1 MANLRD
7 LWCSDNPADR
17 ITGGNFAYADF
28 FRMFCDLELTEEQ
41 ARDIF
46 YNITDHTEAL
56 SQTLRRK
63 IGFRVGMVDYLLNI
77 QPAFACPRVIEFDR
91 YEEILSQCSRDPLT
105 GVLNRRHFEYLS
117 EKELMRS
124 KRYGYPLS
132 VVFFDLDD
140 FKKVNDSFGH
150 AAGDLVLKGMAEKL
164 KNSLRSEDA
173 AARFGGEEFVM
184 LLPQTDLPGAQII
197 AERILSSVRSSEFAD
212 GIRVTFSGGVACF
225 PRHGDTIQ
233 ELLEYADKGLYEA
246 KIRGKNRI
254 TVLQQGKRESK
265 RYKAVIPLTFDVGKG
280 TLHGGTVKNISLSG
294 LAMETDWEPREGDEI
309 VLRFYVEEGE
319 KMYEFR
325 AKIVWTTQL
334 GSADRFNFGVR
345 YCAENDPRIIQ
356 AVAPK
361 VFAPRR
367 EKTEELG

>member
-7 LWCSDNPADR
+7 LWCSNNPADR
-17 ITGGNFAYADF
+17 IVGGDFAYADF
-28 FRMFCDLELTEEQ
+28 FRMFCDLELTEAE
-41 ARDIF
+41 ARDLF
-46 YNITDHTEAL
+46 YNVSDHAGIL
-56 SQTLRRK
+56 SRVLGRE

-77 QPAFACPRVIEFDR
+77 QPSFSCPRVIEFDR
-91 YEEILSQCSRDPLT
+91 YEEILAQCSRDPLT

-140 FKKVNDSFGH
+140 FKKVNDSHGH
-150 AAGDLVLKGMAEKL
+150 AVGDLVLKGMAEVL
-164 KNSLRSEDA
+164 KKSLRSEDA

-184 LLPQTDLPGAQII
+184 LLPQTDLPGAQTI
-197 AERILSSVRSSEFAD
+197 AERILLSVRDSELAP
-212 GIRVTFSGGVACF
+212 GIRVTFSGGVASF

-233 ELLEYADKGLYEA
+233 ELLEFADKGLYEA
-246 KIRGKNRI
+246 KIQGKNRI
-254 TVLQQGKRESK
+254 VVPQQGKRESK
-265 RYKAVIPLTFDVGKG
+265 RYKAVMPLTFDVGQG
-280 TLHGGTVKNISLSG
+280 NLHGGTVKNISLSG
-294 LAMETDWEPREGDEI
+294 LAMETDWEPREGEEI
-309 VLRFYVEEGE
+309 VLRFFVAEGE

-334 GSADRFNFGVR
+334 GSAERFNFGVR
-345 YCAENDPRIIQ
+345 YCAENDPRIMQ

-361 VFAPRR
+361 VFGRR
-367 EKTEELG
+367 QENAEEVL